1 MLKSVFSPYNFE
13 HYVVWR
19 LHEGRLD
26 YKCVNMNK
34 SEFLHNL
41 ENKQIIR
48 VNVLLIA

>member
-13 HYVVWR
+13 HNAVWR